1 MSLQEQEERRRQ
13 GLCFNCN
20 KRYSRGHNCVC
31 KRIFYIHGIEL
42 DLADDAI
49 AGDDQNT
56 ETVMFSLHVV
66 TGVAVCNT
74 VQL

>member
-20 KRYSRGHNCVC
+20 KRYSRGHNRVC

-42 DLADDAI
+42 DLADDAT

-56 ETVMFSLHVV
+56 ETPMFSLHVV
-66 TGVAVCNT
+66 IGVAVCNT